1 MGFLTSIYW
10 TQIWLYDCLWSIKH
24 ECKCFG
30 SLPGEVFE
38 TWWHDS
44 SWSFSSLP
52 PWWVHARWGSLHQPR
67 CQSEDDMAQAST
79 IHSPWVGCLLL
90 WIKFYWNKAIS
101 IYLCV
106 FKLQWW
112 NWIVATETVTICKPC
127 LLKRPLRIVCQL
139 LMYCS
144 PTPHAWEEHV
154 DCKTN
159 LSYFKPTKSED
170 YFLFI

>member
-1 MGFLTSIYW
+1 MGFLPSIYW

-24 ECKCFG
+24 ECKWYG
-30 SLPGEVFE
+30 WLPREAFK

-52 PWWVHARWGSLHQPR
+52 PWWAHSRWGSLHQPR
-67 CQSEDDMAQAST
+67 CQSEDDMPQAST

-90 WIKFYWNKAIS
+90 WMKFYWNKAIS

-112 NWIVATETVTICKPC
+112 NWIVATETVTICKPKMVTKWASKNSMPTLDILFPHSTC
-127 LLKRPLRIVCQL
+127 LRRACRLKDKPL
-139 LMYCS
+139 
-144 PTPHAWEEHV
+144 
-154 DCKTN
+154 
-159 LSYFKPTKSED
+159 
-170 YFLFI
+170 LF